1 MAGHAIPAPGA
12 LPKPAVLLPEV
23 GPIASG
29 TWAPVVAESPSPT
42 DIAMLRLK
50 ESRLFM
56 ASCAMLLFIL
66 VLVAAAPLMER
77 GFAGRTAVEQG
88 LSDTIVLGGKK
99 REVVELDGTPGIGP
113 GFHREYMLGADALGR
128 DVFMRT
134 LVGGR
139 VSLLAG
145 FGASVIAMFGAVA
158 LGTLAGYRRGW
169 WDAAISRWADF
180 MMCFPSLLL
189 LVGLSTALATR
200 SIGPIHRGSVSL
212 LILILGVGAIAGMSR
227 IIRGLVIGLAEK
239 EFVEAAKAM
248 GSSDLR
254 IMARHMLPNISGA
267 LFTYFGLIF
276 TGMVLG
282 EAGLSYLGIGIL
294 PPQMSWG
301 TGIGDGVPFVTTA
314 WWITLV
320 PGMFVVMFAVS
331 VNLISK
337 GIEEAFDPKN
347 LTGS

>member
-1 MAGHAIPAPGA
+1 MAGHAISAPGA
-12 LPKPAVLLPEV
+12 FPRAKTLPEV
-23 GPIASG
+23 GPLASG
-29 TWAPVVAESPSPT
+29 VWAPVVTESPSPT
-42 DIAMLRLK
+42 DIAISRLK
-50 ESRLFM
+50 ENTSFKV
-56 ASCAMLLFIL
+56 SCVVLLIIVSL
-66 VLVAAAPLMER
+66 VVSAPLLER

-88 LSDTIVLGGKK
+88 LSDTIVTGGKR

-134 LVGGR
+134 LRGGS
-139 VSLLAG
+139 VSLIAG
-145 FGASVIAMFGAVA
+145 LGASVIAMIGAVA
-158 LGTLAGYRRGW
+158 LGTIAGYRRGW

-212 LILILGVGAIAGMSR
+212 LIVILGIGAIAGMSR
-227 IIRGLVIGLAEK
+227 IIRGLVLGLSEK

-248 GSSDLR
+248 GGSDMR
-254 IMARHMLPNISGA
+254 IMVRHILPNISGA
-267 LFTYFGLIF
+267 LFTYFGLIL

-314 WWITLV
+314 WWITFV
-320 PGMFVVMFAVS
+320 PGMFLVFFAVS

-347 LTGS
+347 LTGR

>member
-1 MAGHAIPAPGA
+1 MAGHAIPAPGS
-12 LPKPAVLLPEV
+12 LPKPAVLPEV
-23 GPIASG
+23 GPIATG

-42 DIAMLRLK
+42 DIALARLK
-50 ESRLFM
+50 ENTTFM
-56 ASCAMLLFIL
+56 VSCVMLLIIV

-77 GFAGRTAVEQG
+77 GFAGRSAVQQG
-88 LSDTIVLGGKK
+88 LSDKIVIGGKT

-134 LVGGR
+134 LEGGR
-139 VSLLAG
+139 VSLIAG
-145 FGASVIAMFGAVA
+145 LGASFIAMFGAVA

-200 SIGPIHRGSVSL
+200 SIGPIHRGSVAL

-254 IMARHMLPNISGA
+254 IMVRHMLPNISGA
-267 LFTYFGLIF
+267 LFTYFGLIL

-320 PGMFVVMFAVS
+320 PGMFVVLFAVS

-347 LTGS
+347 LGGR